1 MCETESCVK
10 SKLTVFLMM
19 LIVIA
24 VAGCSTKSQVYMPD
38 RTIHIAKS
46 SKFAVGETVD
56 ISGFVFEEQSEKF
69 SLSDAMAGSIN
80 AALAMDG
87 LSGSTT
93 QYTIRTKITGYA
105 PGNAFAR
112 WLIPGAGAT
121 ELKIES
127 IIVGSDGQEVARIP
141 VERSIAAG
149 GGYTIKAYKY
159 VFDDV
164 AKELVRVIKERL
176 LMIKPA

>member
-1 MCETESCVK
+1 MVRRISVLLVCFVV
-10 SKLTVFLMM
+10 LL
-19 LIVIA
+19 L
-24 VAGCSTKSQVYMPD
+24 AGCSTKSQVYMPD
-38 RTIHIAKS
+38 QTIHIAKN
-46 SKFAVGETVD
+46 SKFAVGETLD
-56 ISGFVFEEQSEKF
+56 ISGFVFEDQSEKF

-80 AALAMDG
+80 AALAIDG
-87 LSGSTT
+87 LSGSST
-93 QYTIRTKITGYA
+93 QYTIKTKITGYA

-127 IIVGSDGQEVARIP
+127 VIVGSDGQEVARIP